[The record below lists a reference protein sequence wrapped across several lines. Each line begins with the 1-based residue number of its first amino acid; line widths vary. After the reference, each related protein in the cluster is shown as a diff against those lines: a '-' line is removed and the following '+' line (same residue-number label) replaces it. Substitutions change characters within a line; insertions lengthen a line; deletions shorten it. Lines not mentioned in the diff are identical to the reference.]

1 MDETV
6 AVKEP
11 ASEDG
16 IEIYPNPFTDK
27 FSVKLAGNK
36 QATSSIEIR
45 NAMGGIVFEKLSFH
59 GDLMNIDLSGF
70 ARGLYIVKIED
81 GRKSSTRKVL
91 KVE

>member
-1 MDETV
+1 MMLIK
-6 AVKEP
+6 AP
-11 ASEDG
+11 
-16 IEIYPNPFTDK
+16 EIISINQDYHDFIG
-27 FSVKLAGNK
+27 LIK
-36 QATSSIEIR
+36 QATFIIETR